1 MKPVS
6 FVNIKGVTAALE
18 TNPRVHASISA
29 LIKKHKYMKLKHE
42 RYLPREVQYY
52 C

>member
-29 LIKKHKYMKLKHE
+29 LIKKQIHE
-42 RYLPREVQYY
+42 IKAREVSAA
-52 C
+52 